1 MQARIRVRLTPRAA
15 RDEVAGWQDGVLR
28 VRVTAPPVEG
38 RANAALERLLAG
50 ALGLPKTAVRV
61 VGGAQSRDKTVAV
74 EGIAQ
79 EEALRRL
86 GEAGRS

>member
-1 MQARIRVRLTPRAA
+1 MEARIRVRLTPRAA
-15 RDEVAGWQDGVLR
+15 RDTIAGWQDGVLR

-61 VGGAQSRDKTVAV
+61 VGGEQSRDKTVAV